1 MLQSQ
6 MCVVLSCT
14 QQAQKYGH
22 HMLFL
27 FVMKPTVHKIVNENK
42 KKFSDLVENAIYN
55 YGMVNNL
62 DSYAQQENDEV
73 QELLNTAE
81 QFENYED
88 NEPRLDSIIF
98 NNNQLIT
105 DDEINA
111 NISTLNDKQKEI
123 FEVVIKWSRDYIKK
137 FVSCS

>member
-1 MLQSQ
+1 
-6 MCVVLSCT
+6 
-14 QQAQKYGH
+14 
-22 HMLFL
+22 MLFL

-88 NEPRLDSIIF
+88 NKPRLDSIIF

-137 FVSCS
+137 IVSCS